1 MWQQLRAGVGGVV
14 VLLMLQGCT
23 TTGVI
28 DGRFAMAGTPPTPV
42 TLSYQMQPFGAGGT
56 MLVTLPT
63 GEAFTGKYVHI
74 TSTST
79 ADVVPRMFWGP
90 GWNDWGPFGDPWLD
104 GDDFPVFVR
113 NYSGKVVATLF
124 GDRGDV
130 MRCRFNLSVPEQG
143 MHGGG
148 VGACQV
154 SNGGQLS
161 AHF

>member
-1 MWQQLRAGVGGVV
+1 MWQQLRAGGGVV
-14 VLLMLQGCT
+14 VLLILQGCT
-23 TTGVI
+23 TTSVI
-28 DGRFAMAGTPPTPV
+28 NGRFAMAGTPPTPV

-63 GEAFTGKYVHI
+63 GEVFTGKYVHI
-74 TSTST
+74 TFTST

-90 GWNDWGPFGDPWLD
+90 GWNDWGPFGYPWLD

-143 MHGGG
+143 MHGGD
-148 VGACQV
+148 VGECQV